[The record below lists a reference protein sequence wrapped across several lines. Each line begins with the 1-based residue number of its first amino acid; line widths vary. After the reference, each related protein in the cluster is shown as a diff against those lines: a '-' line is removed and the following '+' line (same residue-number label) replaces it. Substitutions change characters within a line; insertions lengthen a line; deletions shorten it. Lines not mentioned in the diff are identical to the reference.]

1 MKTSFISENRV
12 VTLKRVDSPCHH
24 GDSALASLLV
34 NSPVCG
40 TKEVCPALLVGAALL
55 GTEAEVVGD
64 GAAVIA
70 ARQGDELKIGE
81 N

>member
-1 MKTSFISENRV
+1 MG
-12 VTLKRVDSPCHH
+12 TLLWQLWP
-24 GDSALASLLV
+24 L

-55 GTEAEVVGD
+55 GAEAEVVGD

-70 ARQGDELKIGE
+70 ARQGDELKIGGKLVTWQ
-81 N
+81 

>member
-1 MKTSFISENRV
+1 MG
-12 VTLKRVDSPCHH
+12 TLFWP
-24 GDSALASLLV
+24 L

-55 GTEAEVVGD
+55 GAEAEVVGD
-64 GAAVIA
+64 GAAIIA